1 MSGAEG
7 EAEKKKPSPLRGLL
21 VALVILLIFPTT
33 RDMLFTLG
41 AWILGALAGV
51 LIAIFIFL
59 KPRR

>member
-1 MSGAEG
+1 MSGAER
-7 EAEKKKPSPLRGLL
+7 EVEKKKPTPLRGLL
-21 VALVILLIFPTT
+21 VALVILLIFPAT

-51 LIAIFIFL
+51 LIAIFVLL